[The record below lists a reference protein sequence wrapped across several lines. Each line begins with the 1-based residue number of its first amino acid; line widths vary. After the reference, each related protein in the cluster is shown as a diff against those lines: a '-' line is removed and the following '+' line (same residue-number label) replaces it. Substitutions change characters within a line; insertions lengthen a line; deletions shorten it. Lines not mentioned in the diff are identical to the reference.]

1 VNIVNAHERVLKAL
15 SHEEPDRIPTFI
27 QHLEPPFIKK
37 YDEQVELKSDYGY
50 KGGFDLMIAT
60 ELGLDSKWNHGA
72 GISPRSPKDMP
83 TVPADLLKEATS
95 GLQNYFIASD
105 GSLHAR
111 NSAGDSW
118 YQDGMLYTP
127 ELLKEWI
134 SFIKTFVPSDETYL
148 KHLVENVWEAGL
160 KNDIVFIPTA
170 GGPVYTTWSSIG
182 LKHFAYVTRKYLPL
196 VKQLINAWKDK
207 TIEIHTLLFEHGMDI
222 VFTCDDHAF
231 KGHQIFRPELWN
243 ELVLPVYTEIAAN
256 AHKHGARYCVHT
268 DGNLHDEI
276 AGLVKAGVD
285 GVDPLEYEAGNRLK
299 PLKEQFGTKI
309 CFIGN
314 VPSSDVL
321 TFGSIDDTIKMTK
334 QQILEAGEGGSYIC
348 APGSDVL
355 GTIKPENLQAM
366 IATVKKFGKYP
377 LIKSKFQ

>member
-1 VNIVNAHERVLKAL
+1 MTDAHERIIKML
-15 SHEEPDRIPTFI
+15 SHEGEPDRVPTFV

-37 YDEQVELKSDYGY
+37 YDEEIELKSDHGL
-50 KGGFDLMIAT
+50 KGGFDLMVAT

-72 GISPRSPKDMP
+72 GVSPRSYKDMP
-83 TVPADLLKEATS
+83 EVPADLLKEATR
-95 GLQNYFIASD
+95 GLENYSIGSD
-105 GSLHAR
+105 GSLHAK
-111 NSAGDSW
+111 NSAGEGW
-118 YQDGMLYTP
+118 YQDGLLYTP
-127 ELLKEWI
+127 ELLKSWI
-134 SFIKTFVPSDETYL
+134 SFIKTFVPSGENYL
-148 KHLVENVWEAGL
+148 KYLEEDVWKAGL

-182 LKHFAYVTRKYLPL
+182 LKHFAYVTRKHLPL
-196 VKQLINAWKDK
+196 VKQLINAWKEK

-231 KGHQIFRPELWN
+231 KGHQIFRPELWD

-276 AGLVKAGVD
+276 AGLVKAKVD

-309 CFIGN
+309 CLIGN
-314 VPSSDVL
+314 VPSSEVL
-321 TFGSIDDTIKMTK
+321 SFGSVDDTIRITK
-334 QQILEAGEGGSYIC
+334 QQILEAGEGGSFIS

-355 GTIKPENLQAM
+355 GTVKPKNLQAW

-377 LIKSKFQ
+377 LDKNKLK